1 MKEMIKLGL
10 TLLIISIIAAG
21 SLAFVQ
27 GLTSGPIEEQRAQAN
42 LENQQAVFPEADAFE
57 PIDEA
62 TLQDLQ
68 AQDENVIAVNRALS
82 GGELVGHVVQINTGG
97 FGGPI
102 ELMVGV
108 RPDQSVSGMRVASHA
123 ETPGLGD
130 KATEEEFYSQFEDK
144 LLSPPIEVTKGQVT
158 GNQIEALTG
167 ATVTSNYVT
176 NGVNAVLGVMEGL
189 GE

>member
-10 TLLIISIIAAG
+10 TLHIICIIAAG
-21 SLAFVQ
+21 ALAFVQ
-27 GLTSGPIEEQRAQAN
+27 GLTLGPIEEQRAQAN
-42 LENQQAVFPEADAFE
+42 LENQQAVFPDADAFE
-57 PIDEA
+57 PIEA
-62 TLQDLQ
+62 EKLAELQ
-68 AQDENVIAVNRALS
+68 AADENVIAVNRALS
-82 GGELVGHVVQINTGG
+82 GGEVIGHVLQITTGG

-102 ELMVGV
+102 QLMVGV
-108 RPDQSVSGMRVASHA
+108 TPDKTVSGMRIASHA

-130 KATEEEFYSQFEDK
+130 KATEEDFYKQFDGK
-144 LLSPPIEVTKGQVT
+144 TLNPPVEVTKGAAT

-176 NGVNAVLGVMEGL
+176 SGVNAVLAVLERL